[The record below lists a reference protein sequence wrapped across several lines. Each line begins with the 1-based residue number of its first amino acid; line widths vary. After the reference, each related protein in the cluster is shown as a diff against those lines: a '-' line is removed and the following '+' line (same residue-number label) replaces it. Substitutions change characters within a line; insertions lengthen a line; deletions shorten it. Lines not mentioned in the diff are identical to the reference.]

1 MKKALI
7 ALTLALVI
15 LCCAAAACAEGD
27 VKRDQLKVGLR
38 MNVPGKTGA
47 TMEAG
52 DTVQITLR
60 ITNVS
65 GADFASE
72 MYLFDPAKERAGDI
86 PLLKDGESAE
96 WSGEWTVT
104 EEQMEAGK
112 FTYRLQFKYFDEN
125 GESKASYKN
134 LNMKI
139 NDVGK
144 KAAVKY
150 APVFLYCIQDNSH
163 SDGRTCVFAIDEEG
177 IVWSTAEADLK
188 PGYSEEDLMR
198 LIQERRGM
206 TRRTETLH
214 SAAYGMYERIG
225 TVGGL
230 GPGGERHTGRNRRQ
244 YG

>member
-60 ITNVS
+60 ITNAS

-72 MYLFDPAKERAGDI
+72 MYLFDPAKERAGEF

-139 NDVGK
+139 
-144 KAAVKY
+144 
-150 APVFLYCIQDNSH
+150 
-163 SDGRTCVFAIDEEG
+163 
-177 IVWSTAEADLK
+177 
-188 PGYSEEDLMR
+188 
-198 LIQERRGM
+198 
-206 TRRTETLH
+206 TRRSPEMPRAPHCHGISPAPQTARSP
-214 SAAYGMYERIG
+214 SAFSDSRSERSS
-225 TVGGL
+225 
-230 GPGGERHTGRNRRQ
+230 
-244 YG
+244 